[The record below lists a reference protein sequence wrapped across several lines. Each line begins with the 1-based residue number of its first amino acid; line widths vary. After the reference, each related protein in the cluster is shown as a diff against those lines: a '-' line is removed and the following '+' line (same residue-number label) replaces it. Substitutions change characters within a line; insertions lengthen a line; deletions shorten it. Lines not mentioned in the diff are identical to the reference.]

1 MRTVL
6 AVLALTLALAGCAGG
21 LPDLGGDE
29 AVITHVPVNEQAA
42 LDRINAYRASHG
54 VAPLTLSPALN
65 AASQDM
71 ADYIARR
78 DKRKSPLHSRNGL
91 FKRLTEHGIRHDAA
105 AENLG
110 YGYQSFDAAFAGWQ
124 GSAGHDRNLLNP
136 NVTQMGIARSSRPD
150 GMWRNFW
157 ALIMVRPGR

>member
-1 MRTVL
+1 MRKVL
-6 AVLALTLALAGCAGG
+6 AAIMLTLALAGCAGG
-21 LPDLGGDE
+21 LPGLGGDE
-29 AVITHVPVNEQAA
+29 AVITHVPVDEQAA

-54 VAPLTLSPALN
+54 VAPLALSGALN
-65 AASQDM
+65 VASQDM

-91 FKRLTEHGIRHDAA
+91 FKRLTQHGIRHDAA

-110 YGYQSFDAAFAGWQ
+110 YGYQSFEAAFAGWQ

-136 NVTQMGIARSSRPD
+136 NVTEMGIARSTRPD

-157 ALIMVRPGR
+157 ALIMVRPQR